1 MSTLST
7 AFKSGATQTVF
18 DVALHQYG
26 GLGGLAWL
34 LADNPGLIKDDGTVE
49 QFRVEH
55 VVRPALFVNQK
66 MKAAMMRL
74 KPASE
79 GPASGSEA
87 WITDDGHD
95 WITEDG
101 TSWWT

>member
-1 MSTLST
+1 MSNLST
-7 AFKSGATQTVF
+7 AFKSGATQTIF

-34 LADNPGLIKDDGTVE
+34 LEDNPGLIQPDGLVE

-55 VVRPALFVNQK
+55 RVRPAAFVNRD

-79 GPASGSEA
+79 GPAGGSEA
-87 WITDDGHD
+87 WITDDGEE
-95 WITEDG
+95 WITDDG
-101 TSWWT
+101 VAWWT

>member
-1 MSTLST
+1 MSKLST
-7 AFKSGATQTVF
+7 AFKSGATQTIF

-34 LADNPGLIKDDGTVE
+34 IEDNPELLNPDGTVD
-49 QFRVEH
+49 QFRVSH
-55 VVRPALFVNQK
+55 RVRPASSVNVD

-79 GPASGSEA
+79 GPVSGSEP
-87 WITDDGHD
+87 

-101 TSWWT
+101 DEWWTEDGVAWWA